1 MIKGSFYFIGRS
13 PSSKLS
19 LSILV
24 AIDTGGGD
32 VCFSRDLARHV
43 IKVLNDFI
51 VKNPSSSVAILSS
64 LVAIGTLVVEI

>member
-24 AIDTGGGD
+24 AIDTLVEGM
-32 VCFSRDLARHV
+32 FASHV
-43 IKVLNDFI
+43 
-51 VKNPSSSVAILSS
+51 
-64 LVAIGTLVVEI
+64 TLQDT